1 MDLIME
7 KENYTNIDNE
17 VKNDNDNEV
26 KTNIDNEVI
35 IHPAFIRFVL
45 FRLWLIDV
53 DYYKS
58 IRSYEKEQRMKWLFD
73 NENNKDSW
81 YQTVGKLYKGIR
93 SDLYLPNGLT
103 DDDITIIL
111 KEPLFGDV
119 KNSDSVFAAAER
131 IVPSILDYEKYDM
144 NDINSVRE
152 TVIKEIFLSLNGSDK
167 DWKSEFC
174 LQMEEKYK
182 TWVKEIKIL
191 KN

>member
-1 MDLIME
+1 MA
-7 KENYTNIDNE
+7 KENYTDI
-17 VKNDNDNEV
+17 DNEV
-26 KTNIDNEVI
+26 KTNIDNEVM

-45 FRLWLIDV
+45 TRPWMRNV

-58 IRSYEKEQRMKWLFD
+58 IRAYEKKARMKWLFD
-73 NENNKDSW
+73 NNKDSW
-81 YQTVGKLYKGIR
+81 EQTVGKLYKGIR
-93 SDLYLPNGLT
+93 SDISHLPDGLS

-111 KEPLFGDV
+111 KEPLFEDTNNTV
-119 KNSDSVFAAAER
+119 SVFAAAER
-131 IVPSILDYEKYDM
+131 IVPSILDYEKFDM

-182 TWVKEIKIL
+182 IWQKDIKIL

>member
-1 MDLIME
+1 MA
-7 KENYTNIDNE
+7 KENYTDI
-17 VKNDNDNEV
+17 DNEV
-26 KTNIDNEVI
+26 KTNIDNDVM

-45 FRLWLIDV
+45 SRPWMRNV
-53 DYYKS
+53 DYYKT
-58 IRSYEKEQRMKWLFD
+58 IRAYEKKARMKWLFGND
-73 NENNKDSW
+73 KCSW
-81 YQTVGKLYKGIR
+81 EQTVGKLYKGIR
-93 SDLYLPNGLT
+93 SDISHLPDGLS

-111 KEPLFGDV
+111 KEPLFEDTNNTV
-119 KNSDSVFAAAER
+119 SVFAAAER

-144 NDINSVRE
+144 DDINSVRE

-182 TWVKEIKIL
+182 TWLKEVKIL

>member
-1 MDLIME
+1 MA
-7 KENYTNIDNE
+7 KENYTDIDNEMRTNIDNE
-17 VKNDNDNEV
+17 VM
-26 KTNIDNEVI
+26 

-45 FRLWLIDV
+45 SRPWMRNV
-53 DYYKS
+53 DYYKT
-58 IRSYEKEQRMKWLFD
+58 IRAYEKKARMKWLFG
-73 NENNKDSW
+73 NEKCSW
-81 YQTVGKLYKGIR
+81 EQTVGKLYKGIR
-93 SDLYLPNGLT
+93 SDISHLPDGLS

-111 KEPLFGDV
+111 KEPLFDDV

-131 IVPSILDYEKYDM
+131 IVPSILDYEKFDM

-152 TVIKEIFLSLNGSDK
+152 IVIKEIFISLNGSDK

>member
-1 MDLIME
+1 MA
-7 KENYTNIDNE
+7 KENYTDI
-17 VKNDNDNEV
+17 DNEV
-26 KTNIDNEVI
+26 KTNIDNEVR

-45 FRLWLIDV
+45 FRPWLRDA
-53 DYYKS
+53 DYKN
-58 IRSYEKEQRMKWLFD
+58 ILLYEKKARMKWLFG

-81 YQTVGKLYKGIR
+81 YQTIGKLYKGIR
-93 SDLYLPNGLT
+93 SDICLPHGLT

-111 KEPLFGDV
+111 KEPLFGNV

-131 IVPSILDYEKYDM
+131 IVPSILDYEKFDM

-152 TVIKEIFLSLNGSDK
+152 IVIKEIFLSLNGSDK

>member
-1 MDLIME
+1 MA
-7 KENYTNIDNE
+7 KENYTDI
-17 VKNDNDNEV
+17 DNEV
-26 KTNIDNEVI
+26 KTNIDNEVM

-45 FRLWLIDV
+45 SRPWMRDA
-53 DYYKS
+53 DYYKG
-58 IRSYEKEQRMKWLFD
+58 IRLYEKKGRMKWLFG
-73 NENNKDSW
+73 NEKCSW
-81 YQTVGKLYKGIR
+81 EQTVGKLYKGIR
-93 SDLYLPNGLT
+93 SDLSYLPCGLS

-119 KNSDSVFAAAER
+119 KNTDSVFAAAER
-131 IVPSILDYEKYDM
+131 IVPSILDYEKFDM

-182 TWVKEIKIL
+182 TWVQEIKIL

>member
-1 MDLIME
+1 MA
-7 KENYTNIDNE
+7 KENYTDIDNE
-17 VKNDNDNEV
+17 VR
-26 KTNIDNEVI
+26 TNIDNEVI

-45 FRLWLIDV
+45 SRPWMRNV
-53 DYYKS
+53 DYYKT
-58 IRSYEKEQRMKWLFD
+58 IRSYEKKARMKWLFG
-73 NENNKDSW
+73 NEKCSW
-81 YQTVGKLYKGIR
+81 EQTVGKLYKGIR
-93 SDLYLPNGLT
+93 SDISHLPDGLS

-119 KNSDSVFAAAER
+119 KNSDSVFATAER
-131 IVPSILDYEKYDM
+131 IVPSILDYEKFDM

-152 TVIKEIFLSLNGSDK
+152 IVIKEIFLSLNGSDK

-182 TWVKEIKIL
+182 TWVQEIKIL

>member
-1 MDLIME
+1 MA
-7 KENYTNIDNE
+7 KENYTDIDNE
-17 VKNDNDNEV
+17 VN
-26 KTNIDNEVI
+26 TNIDNDVM

-45 FRLWLIDV
+45 SRPWMRNV
-53 DYYKS
+53 DYYKT
-58 IRSYEKEQRMKWLFD
+58 IRAYEKKARMKWLFGND
-73 NENNKDSW
+73 KCSW
-81 YQTVGKLYKGIR
+81 EQTVGKLYKGIR
-93 SDLYLPNGLT
+93 SDISHLPDGLS

-119 KNSDSVFAAAER
+119 NNSESVFAAAER
-131 IVPSILDYEKYDM
+131 IIPSILDYEKYDM

-174 LQMEEKYK
+174 LQMEKKYK
-182 TWVKEIKIL
+182 TWLKEVKIL

>member
-1 MDLIME
+1 MVFIME
-7 KENYTNIDNE
+7 KEKYTDSE
-17 VKNDNDNEV
+17 VR
-26 KTNIDNEVI
+26 

-45 FRLWLIDV
+45 TRPWMRDT
-53 DYYKS
+53 DYYKG
-58 IRSYEKEQRMKWLFD
+58 IRAYEKKARMKWLFR
-73 NENNKDSW
+73 NEKCSW
-81 YQTVGKLYKGIR
+81 EQTVGKLYKNIR
-93 SDLYLPNGLT
+93 CDISHIPCGLS

-111 KEPLFGDV
+111 KEPLFEDT
-119 KNSDSVFAAAER
+119 NNTTSVFSAAER

-152 TVIKEIFLSLNGSDK
+152 SVIKEIFLSLNGSDK

-182 TWVKEIKIL
+182 TWLKEVKIL

>member
-1 MDLIME
+1 MG

-17 VKNDNDNEV
+17 VKSDIDNEV

-35 IHPAFIRFVL
+35 IHPAFIRYVL
-45 FRLWLIDV
+45 TRPWIRDV
-53 DYYKS
+53 KYYKA
-58 IRSYEKEQRMKWLFD
+58 IRSYEKEQRMKWLFE
-73 NENNKDSW
+73 NEICNW

-93 SDLYLPNGLT
+93 SELCLPHGLS

-111 KEPLFGDV
+111 KEPLFEDT
-119 KNSDSVFAAAER
+119 NISASVFTAAER
-131 IVPSILDYEKYDM
+131 LVPSILDYEKYDM

-152 TVIKEIFLSLNGSDK
+152 TVIKEIFISLNGSDK

-182 TWVKEIKIL
+182 TWVQEIKIL

>member
-1 MDLIME
+1 MA
-7 KENYTNIDNE
+7 KENYTDI
-17 VKNDNDNEV
+17 DNEV
-26 KTNIDNEVI
+26 KTNIDNEVM

-45 FRLWLIDV
+45 TRPWMRNV
-53 DYYKS
+53 DYYKT
-58 IRSYEKEQRMKWLFD
+58 IRAYEKKARMKWLFG
-73 NENNKDSW
+73 NEKCSW
-81 YQTVGKLYKGIR
+81 EQTVGKLYKGIR
-93 SDLYLPNGLT
+93 SDISHLPDGLS

-119 KNSDSVFAAAER
+119 NNSESVFSAAER

-182 TWVKEIKIL
+182 TWLKEVKIL